1 MTNEQELPDEQP
13 LELLTVSNDPTE
25 AKMIEEMLKNNEI
38 DCMLQGDVNAILPAG
53 DLDDIQIYVKPG
65 DLEKGQELIEAYF
78 TGEESTESGDEWSAD
93 DPNNSAV

>member
-1 MTNEQELPDEQP
+1 MTNEQDLPDEQP

-25 AKMIEEMLKNNEI
+25 AKMIEEMLKNNDI

-65 DLEKGQELIEAYF
+65 DLEKAQELIEAYF
-78 TGEESTESGDEWSAD
+78 TGEGSTESGDELSAD

>member
-1 MTNEQELPDEQP
+1 MTNEQDLPDEQP
-13 LELLTVSNDPTE
+13 LDLLTVSNDPTE
-25 AKMIEEMLKNNEI
+25 AKMIEEMLKNNDI

-65 DLEKGQELIEAYF
+65 DLEKAQELIEAYF
-78 TGEESTESGDEWSAD
+78 TGEEITESGDELSAD